1 MTLTLVYAAMFSVY
15 ITKRISLTTQ
25 TAIHVE
31 TVDEGREVVQATTGE
46 DPRASVRGD
55 VTETER
61 NDRRHDVTSAARA
74 EVAVLQAVML
84 RAQAA
89 STHNRHTVSLH
100 NAN

>member
-1 MTLTLVYAAMFSVY
+1 M
-15 ITKRISLTTQ
+15 
-25 TAIHVE
+25 
-31 TVDEGREVVQATTGE
+31 VDEGREVVQAAAGE